1 MLKFDYRQFQCP
13 YPVVETRKQ
22 LLANPGQGIQVLV
35 GDPVARENVS
45 RLAAN
50 QGYAVETRTEEDG
63 FTLTLTPGNGE
74 QEKLSADRAVSGQTL
89 IFCKSDRMGE
99 GDEELGRILLK
110 NFFMTLTDLDQ
121 LPETILFVN
130 AGVKLVC
137 SDSEVLEALDKLAC
151 RGVDIAACGLCL
163 DFYRLKER
171 LQVGRVT
178 NMLEIAESQ
187 LTAGRII
194 SP

>member
-1 MLKFDYRQFQCP
+1 MLTLDYRQFQCP

-22 LLANPGQGIQVLV
+22 ILANPGRSILVQV
-35 GDPVARENVS
+35 GDPAACENVS
-45 RLAAN
+45 RLAKS
-50 QGYAVETRTEEDG
+50 QGYSVEQQTIEDG
-63 FTLTLTPGNGE
+63 FA
-74 QEKLSADRAVSGQTL
+74 LSLVPNTGDRPETESGTAGYGSTVV
-89 IFCKSDRMGE
+89 FCKSERMGE

-110 NFFMTLTDLDQ
+110 NFFMTLTELEQ

-130 AGVKLVC
+130 SGVKLVC
-137 SDSEVLEALDKLAC
+137 CDSEALEVLAKLAC

-163 DFYRLKER
+163 DFYHLKDKV
-171 LQVGRVT
+171 QVGRVT

-187 LTAGRII
+187 LKAGRII